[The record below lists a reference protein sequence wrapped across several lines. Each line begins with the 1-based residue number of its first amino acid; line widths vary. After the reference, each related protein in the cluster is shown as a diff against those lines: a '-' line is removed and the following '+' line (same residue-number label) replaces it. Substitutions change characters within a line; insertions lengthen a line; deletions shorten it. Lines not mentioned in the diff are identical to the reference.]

1 MISDR
6 PAPLP
11 DRRSGAGRGG
21 SSLRRLRLGLRT
33 LLGGKPG
40 GFFIPYRHAAAV
52 APTDYPALAPLF
64 AAALPEMREVL
75 ALADRMGDRLAALAG
90 PPPVPRWDQSWFPR
104 LDGIALYT
112 MVRAGRPARIL
123 EIGSGHSTRFM
134 AQAIRDGGFDCA
146 MICIDPQPRADVGQL
161 PLELH
166 RRLLRPE
173 DLALARELAAGDL
186 LFIDSSH
193 VAMPGSDVDLLL
205 NGFLPALRPGVL
217 VHLHDIFLPDAYPPA
232 WAWRGYNEQL
242 AVGCLLQGGGY
253 AVRFASHYLATR
265 WPALIED
272 SVAARIPLPAEALEG
287 SLWLQKLGEAAAG

>member
-6 PAPLP
+6 PAVP
-11 DRRSGAGRGG
+11 DRPAGGARGAT
-21 SSLRRLRLGLRT
+21 SLRRLRLGLRT

-52 APTDYPALAPLF
+52 TPTGYPTLEPLL
-64 AAALPEMREVL
+64 AAALPDMRALLV
-75 ALADRMGDRLAALAG
+75 LADRLAERLLAFTG
-90 PPPVPRWDQSWFPR
+90 PPPVPRWNQTWFPR
-104 LDGIALYT
+104 LDGLALYT

-134 AQAIRDGGFDCA
+134 AQAVRDGGFDCA
-146 MICIDPQPRADVGQL
+146 MVCIDPQPRADVGQL
-161 PLELH
+161 PLDLR

-186 LFIDSSH
+186 LFVDSSH

-232 WAWRGYNEQL
+232 WAWRGYNEQV

-253 AVRFASHYLATR
+253 AIRFASHYLATR
-265 WPALIED
+265 CPELVEA
-272 SVAARIPLPAEALEG
+272 SVAGRIPLPADALEG
-287 SLWLQKLGEAAAG
+287 SLWLQKLAGGSRG